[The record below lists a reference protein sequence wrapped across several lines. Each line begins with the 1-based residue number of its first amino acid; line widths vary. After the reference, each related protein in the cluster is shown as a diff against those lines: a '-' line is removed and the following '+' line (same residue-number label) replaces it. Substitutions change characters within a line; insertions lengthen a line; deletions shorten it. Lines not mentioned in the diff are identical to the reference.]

1 MSIPD
6 KDTIKRHF
14 SIIVRYNLFACNKAE
29 LGDMI
34 DFPSI
39 RTNSIQKMPID
50 KMTMAYTVFHNEVF
64 NLYYEKA
71 ELSFVMDEFTD
82 AVEFYK
88 NNELKR
94 MTAFSAEN
102 RYESCMALA
111 EYAFGDHTEP
121 SNHKLAKLAFQ
132 VYDLKRRVCNINV
145 AFLILLILGIIDECG
160 DIKDRLDDDFQKM
173 KDFTEAFFAKYMN
186 SADFPFINIKSQDF
200 KLPEHHHRFF
210 LLAAFDIAML
220 SISSMLDEEYDF
232 YQDQKSNRRYFD
244 IEDSIWKDN
253 FDNNLYYLFEYST
266 DVTYNLSVFSYHK
279 GQTEIKYTKYLFFF
293 FYDDKNILSVF
304 VLHPRGSYYV
314 ATGEGAVSNNERAWY
329 DCQVNDR
336 IKPTIIEFTPKY
348 AKPNFEFHADRLTR
362 LDDSES
368 EYIISALKDE
378 RTVLINRYSQ
388 YEASYL
394 DGTMVYAITQENI
407 FFKDIVSGEGYFCV
421 PKRLDERLESLHI
434 DDNAGLAMIGDTPY
448 IRFEM
453 FNLNYNISDS
463 GQLQKSGISKVENI
477 F

>member
-6 KDTIKRHF
+6 KDIIKQHF
-14 SIIVRYNLFACNKAE
+14 STIVRYNLFACNKAE

-50 KMTMAYTVFHNEVF
+50 KMTMAYTAFHNEVF

-71 ELSFVMDEFTD
+71 DLSFVMDEFTD

-121 SNHKLAKLAFQ
+121 SNQKLAKLAFQ

-173 KDFTEAFFAKYMN
+173 KDFTEEFYAKHIN
-186 SADFPFINIKSQDF
+186 SADCPFINLKYQDF
-200 KLPEHHHRFF
+200 ILPEHHHRFF
-210 LLAAFDIAML
+210 LLATFDIAML
-220 SISSMLDEEYDF
+220 SISSLLDEEYDL
-232 YQDQKSNRRYFD
+232 YLDQKSNRRYFD

-253 FDNNLYYLFEYST
+253 FNNNQFYLFEYTS
-266 DVTYNLSVFSYHK
+266 DATYNLTVFSYYK

-293 FYDDKNILSVF
+293 FYDDNHVLSAF

-314 ATGEGAVSNNERAWY
+314 ATGEGMISNNERAWY
-329 DCQVNDR
+329 DCQVNDQ
-336 IKPTIIEFTPKY
+336 IKPTIIELTPKY
-348 AKPNFEFHADRLTR
+348 AKPNFEFHANQLTR
-362 LDDSES
+362 LSNSES
-368 EYIISALKDE
+368 EHILSALNDE

-407 FFKDIVSGEGYFCV
+407 FFQDILSGEGYFCV
-421 PKRLDERLESLHI
+421 PKKLDERLESLHI

-453 FNLNYNISDS
+453 FNLNFNVSS
-463 GQLQKSGISKVENI
+463 AEQLEKNGIIKVDNI

>member
-50 KMTMAYTVFHNEVF
+50 KMTKAYTVFHNEVF

-71 ELSFVMDEFTD
+71 DLSFVMDELTD

-173 KDFTEAFFAKYMN
+173 KDFTEEFYAKHIN
-186 SADFPFINIKSQDF
+186 SADCPFINLKYQDF
-200 KLPEHHHRFF
+200 ILQEHHHRFF
-210 LLAAFDIAML
+210 LLATFDIAML
-220 SISSMLDEEYDF
+220 SISSLLDEEYDL
-232 YQDQKSNRRYFD
+232 YLDQKSNRRYFD

-253 FDNNLYYLFEYST
+253 FNNNQFYLFEYTS
-266 DVTYNLSVFSYHK
+266 DATYNLTVFSYYK

-293 FYDDKNILSVF
+293 FYDDNHVLSAF

-314 ATGEGAVSNNERAWY
+314 ATGEGMISNNERAWY
-329 DCQVNDR
+329 DCQVNDHK
-336 IKPTIIEFTPKY
+336 KPTIIYFTPKY
-348 AKPNFEFHADRLTR
+348 AKPNFEFHANKLTR
-362 LDDSES
+362 LNEREC
-368 EYIISALKDE
+368 EYIFSALNDE

-434 DDNAGLAMIGDTPY
+434 DDNAGLAIIGDTPY

-453 FNLNYNISDS
+453 FNLNFNVSS
-463 GQLQKSGISKVENI
+463 AEQLEKSGIIKVDNI

>member
-6 KDTIKRHF
+6 KDIIKQHF
-14 SIIVRYNLFACNKAE
+14 SLILRYNLFACNKAE

-64 NLYYEKA
+64 NLYNENVDFG
-71 ELSFVMDEFTD
+71 FVMDEFMK
-82 AVEFYK
+82 AVQFYK
-88 NNELKR
+88 DNELKR

-102 RYESCMALA
+102 RYDSCMALA

-121 SNHKLAKLAFQ
+121 SNKKLAILASKI
-132 VYDLKRRVCNINV
+132 YDLDRRVCKINV
-145 AFLILLILGIIDECG
+145 AFLILLILQIIDECR
-160 DIKDRLDDDFQKM
+160 DVKDRLDNDFKQM
-173 KDFTEAFFAKYMN
+173 KDFTESFYAKHIN
-186 SADFPFINIKSQDF
+186 SADYPFINIKHQDF

-210 LLAAFDIAML
+210 LLATFDIAML
-220 SISSMLDEEYDF
+220 SISSLLDEEYDF
-232 YQDQKSNRRYFD
+232 YLDQKSNRRFFD
-244 IEDSIWKDN
+244 IEGSIWKDN
-253 FDNNLYYLFEYST
+253 FDNKQYYLFEYTS

-293 FYDDKNILSVF
+293 FYDDNHVLSVF
-304 VLHPRGSYYV
+304 VLHPRGAYYA
-314 ATGEGAVSNNERAWY
+314 ATGEGKLSNNERAWY
-329 DCQVNDR
+329 DCQVNDH
-336 IKPTIIEFTPKY
+336 IKPTFIEFTSKY
-348 AKPNFEFHADRLTR
+348 SKPNFEFHANRLTR
-362 LDDSES
+362 LSDSES
-368 EYIISALKDE
+368 EYIISVLNDE

-388 YEASYL
+388 YDARYI
-394 DGTMVYAITQENI
+394 DGTMVYAITHENI
-407 FFKDIVSGEGYFCV
+407 FFQDILSGEGYFCV
-421 PKRLDERLESLHI
+421 PKKLDERLESLHI

-453 FNLNYNISDS
+453 FNLNFNVYSAE
-463 GQLQKSGISKVENI
+463 QLEKSGIIKVDNI

>member
-1 MSIPD
+1 
-6 KDTIKRHF
+6 
-14 SIIVRYNLFACNKAE
+14 
-29 LGDMI
+29 
-34 DFPSI
+34 
-39 RTNSIQKMPID
+39 
-50 KMTMAYTVFHNEVF
+50 
-64 NLYYEKA
+64 
-71 ELSFVMDEFTD
+71 
-82 AVEFYK
+82 
-88 NNELKR
+88 

-200 KLPEHHHRFF
+200 KLPDHHHRFF

-253 FDNNLYYLFEYST
+253 FDNNLYYLFEYT
-266 DVTYNLSVFSYHK
+266 PDTTYNLSVFSYHK

-293 FYDDKNILSVF
+293 YYDDNNILSAF

-329 DCQVNDR
+329 DCQVNER

-368 EYIISALKDE
+368 EYIISVLKDE
-378 RTVLINRYSQ
+378 RTALINRYSQ
-388 YEASYL
+388 YDARYL
-394 DGTMVYAITQENI
+394 DGTMVYAITHENI
-407 FFKDIVSGEGYFCV
+407 FFQDILSGEGYFCV
-421 PKRLDERLESLHI
+421 PKKLDERLESLHI

-463 GQLQKSGISKVENI
+463 EQLQKSGISKVENI

>member
-1 MSIPD
+1 
-6 KDTIKRHF
+6 
-14 SIIVRYNLFACNKAE
+14 
-29 LGDMI
+29 
-34 DFPSI
+34 
-39 RTNSIQKMPID
+39 
-50 KMTMAYTVFHNEVF
+50 
-64 NLYYEKA
+64 
-71 ELSFVMDEFTD
+71 MDEFEN
-82 AVEFYK
+82 AVKFYK

-121 SNHKLAKLAFQ
+121 SNQKLAKLAFQ

-173 KDFTEAFFAKYMN
+173 KDFTEEFYAKHIN
-186 SADFPFINIKSQDF
+186 SADCPFINLKYQDF
-200 KLPEHHHRFF
+200 ILQEHHHRFF
-210 LLAAFDIAML
+210 LLATFDIAML
-220 SISSMLDEEYDF
+220 SISSLLDEEYDF
-232 YQDQKSNRRYFD
+232 YLDQKSNRRYFD

-253 FDNNLYYLFEYST
+253 FNNNQFYLFEYTS
-266 DVTYNLSVFSYHK
+266 DATYNLTVFSYYK

-293 FYDDKNILSVF
+293 FYDDNHVLSVF
-304 VLHPRGSYYV
+304 VLHPRGAYYS
-314 ATGEGAVSNNERAWY
+314 ATGEGKVSNNERAWY

-348 AKPNFEFHADRLTR
+348 AKSNFEFHADRLTR

-368 EYIISALKDE
+368 EYIISVLKDK

-388 YEASYL
+388 YDARYL
-394 DGTMVYAITQENI
+394 DGTMVYAITHENI
-407 FFKDIVSGEGYFCV
+407 FFQDILSGEGYFCV
-421 PKRLDERLESLHI
+421 PKKLDERLESLHI

-453 FNLNYNISDS
+453 FNLNFNVSS
-463 GQLQKSGISKVENI
+463 AEQLEKNGIIKVDNI

>member
-1 MSIPD
+1 M
-6 KDTIKRHF
+6 
-14 SIIVRYNLFACNKAE
+14 
-29 LGDMI
+29 
-34 DFPSI
+34 
-39 RTNSIQKMPID
+39 
-50 KMTMAYTVFHNEVF
+50 TVFCP
-64 NLYYEKA
+64 
-71 ELSFVMDEFTD
+71 
-82 AVEFYK
+82 
-88 NNELKR
+88 
-94 MTAFSAEN
+94 EN

-173 KDFTEAFFAKYMN
+173 KDFTEAFFAKHMN
-186 SADFPFINIKSQDF
+186 SADFPFINIKSKDF

-253 FDNNLYYLFEYST
+253 FDNNLYYLFEYT
-266 DVTYNLSVFSYHK
+266 PDTTYNLSVFSYHK

-293 FYDDKNILSVF
+293 YYDDNNILSVF

-329 DCQVNDR
+329 DCQVNER
-336 IKPTIIEFTPKY
+336 IKPTLIEFTPKY

-368 EYIISALKDE
+368 EYIISVLNDE
-378 RTVLINRYSQ
+378 RTDLINRYSQ
-388 YEASYL
+388 YDARYL
-394 DGTMVYAITQENI
+394 DGTMVYAITHENI
-407 FFKDIVSGEGYFCV
+407 FFQDILSGEGYFCV
-421 PKRLDERLESLHI
+421 PKKLDERLESLHI

-453 FNLNYNISDS
+453 FNLNYNISDAE
-463 GQLQKSGISKVENI
+463 QLQKSGISKVENI

>member
-50 KMTMAYTVFHNEVF
+50 KMTKAYTVFHNEVF

-71 ELSFVMDEFTD
+71 DLSFVMDEFTD

-88 NNELKR
+88 NSELKR

-132 VYDLKRRVCNINV
+132 VYDLERRVCNINV

-173 KDFTEAFFAKYMN
+173 KDFTEEFYAKH
-186 SADFPFINIKSQDF
+186 INIADCPFVNLKYQDF
-200 KLPEHHHRFF
+200 ILPEHHHRFF
-210 LLAAFDIAML
+210 LLATFDIAML
-220 SISSMLDEEYDF
+220 SISSLLDEEYDL
-232 YQDQKSNRRYFD
+232 YQDHKSNRRYFD
-244 IEDSIWKDN
+244 IEGSIWKDN
-253 FDNNLYYLFEYST
+253 FDNNQYYLFEYTT
-266 DVTYNLSVFSYHK
+266 DVTYNLTVFSYYK
-279 GQTEIKYTKYLFFF
+279 GQTEIKYTQYLFYF
-293 FYDDKNILSVF
+293 FYDDNHVLSVF
-304 VLHPRGSYYV
+304 VLHPRGAYYA
-314 ATGEGAVSNNERAWY
+314 ATGEGMISNNERAWY
-329 DCQVNDR
+329 DCLVNDQ
-336 IKPTIIEFTPKY
+336 IKPTIIELTPQY
-348 AKPNFEFHADRLTR
+348 SKPNFEFHANRLTR
-362 LDDSES
+362 LSDSES
-368 EYIISALKDE
+368 KCIISALNDE

-388 YEASYL
+388 YEARYL

-434 DDNAGLAMIGDTPY
+434 DDSAGLAIIGDTRY

-453 FNLNYNISDS
+453 FNLNFNVSS
-463 GQLQKSGISKVENI
+463 TEQLEKSGIIKVDNI

>member
-1 MSIPD
+1 MSIVA
-6 KDTIKRHF
+6 DTF
-14 SIIVRYNLFACNKAE
+14 IILN
-29 LGDMI
+29 
-34 DFPSI
+34 
-39 RTNSIQKMPID
+39 
-50 KMTMAYTVFHNEVF
+50 
-64 NLYYEKA
+64 
-71 ELSFVMDEFTD
+71 
-82 AVEFYK
+82 
-88 NNELKR
+88 
-94 MTAFSAEN
+94 
-102 RYESCMALA
+102 
-111 EYAFGDHTEP
+111 
-121 SNHKLAKLAFQ
+121 
-132 VYDLKRRVCNINV
+132 
-145 AFLILLILGIIDECG
+145 
-160 DIKDRLDDDFQKM
+160 
-173 KDFTEAFFAKYMN
+173 N
-186 SADFPFINIKSQDF
+186 SADYPFINIKSQDF

-210 LLAAFDIAML
+210 LLATFDIAML

-253 FDNNLYYLFEYST
+253 FDNNLYYLFEYT
-266 DVTYNLSVFSYHK
+266 PDTTYNLSVFSYHK
-279 GQTEIKYTKYLFFF
+279 GQTEIKYTKYLFYF
-293 FYDDKNILSVF
+293 FYDDNKILSVF

-329 DCQVNDR
+329 DCQVNER

-368 EYIISALKDE
+368 EYIISVLNDE

-388 YEASYL
+388 YDARYL
-394 DGTMVYAITQENI
+394 DGTMVYAITHENI
-407 FFKDIVSGEGYFCV
+407 FFQDILSGEGYFCV
-421 PKRLDERLESLHI
+421 PKKLDERLESLHI

-463 GQLQKSGISKVENI
+463 EQLQKSGISKVENI

>member
-50 KMTMAYTVFHNEVF
+50 KMTKAYTVFHNEVF

-71 ELSFVMDEFTD
+71 DLSFVMDEFTD

-88 NNELKR
+88 NSELKR

-121 SNHKLAKLAFQ
+121 SNQKLAKLAFQ

-173 KDFTEAFFAKYMN
+173 KDFTEEFYAKHIN
-186 SADFPFINIKSQDF
+186 SADCPFINLKYQDF
-200 KLPEHHHRFF
+200 ILPEHHHRFF
-210 LLAAFDIAML
+210 LLATFDIAML
-220 SISSMLDEEYDF
+220 SISSLLDEEYDL
-232 YQDQKSNRRYFD
+232 YQDHKSNRRYFD
-244 IEDSIWKDN
+244 IEGSIWKDN
-253 FDNNLYYLFEYST
+253 FDNNQYYLFEYTT
-266 DVTYNLSVFSYHK
+266 DVTYNLTVFSYYK
-279 GQTEIKYTKYLFFF
+279 GQTEIKYTQYLFYF
-293 FYDDKNILSVF
+293 FYDDNHVLSVF
-304 VLHPRGSYYV
+304 VLHPRGAYYA
-314 ATGEGAVSNNERAWY
+314 ATGEGMISNNERAWY
-329 DCQVNDR
+329 DCLVNDQ
-336 IKPTIIEFTPKY
+336 IKPTIIELSPQY
-348 AKPNFEFHADRLTR
+348 SKPNFEFHANRLTR
-362 LDDSES
+362 LSDSES
-368 EYIISALKDE
+368 ECIISALNDE

-388 YEASYL
+388 YEARYL

-421 PKRLDERLESLHI
+421 PKKLDERLESLHI

-453 FNLNYNISDS
+453 FNLNYNISDAE
-463 GQLQKSGISKVENI
+463 QLQKSGISKVENI